1 MPLPGEMASDVCPG
15 EESETEETPET
26 RSVASDEDD
35 LDLMHLLDRFAAKMG
50 GGDCGYDIILP
61 QNPT

>member
-1 MPLPGEMASDVCPG
+1 MPLPGETARDVCPG
-15 EESETEETPET
+15 EETPET
-26 RSVASDEDD
+26 KSVASDEDD